1 MAWDGIPW
9 FVENT
14 AASEETLRLIVEAA
28 AGGGE
33 GIVGPADLR
42 VTALDLPA
50 AAVQV
55 TTGAMIARRRL
66 AGGSQ
71 SYAARMATTDQ
82 VNVEPTGA
90 DGPRS
95 DLIVARIEDPYG
107 GESWPEPSDPAIGP
121 YVFTRVIPD
130 VPPGTTSVQDVE
142 PDSTAVTLARI
153 DLPAATSA
161 ITDAYIVDLRQ
172 MARPRSETRRVY
184 LYAAWSTA
192 DELGPI
198 TDWEEFPLGARWSQ
212 TIPAWATHCGVHA
225 SITGLR
231 HPDAVLASGE
241 LRTYFGDEKGP
252 GMQYLSETAART
264 ALQAGHTFV
273 IPPEDRGT
281 VVPLGVEGKGTVGA
295 SGVLRADLGTVL
307 AVDIVYS
314 QGPVAA

>member
-33 GIVGPADLR
+33 GIVAPTDLR

-50 AAVQV
+50 AAVQIG
-55 TTGAMIARRRL
+55 TGAMIARRRA

-71 SYAARMATTDQ
+71 SYAARMATTEL

-95 DLIVARIEDPYG
+95 DLIVARVEDPYG
-107 GESWPEPSDPAIGP
+107 GESWPEPTDPLIGP
-121 YVFTRVIPD
+121 YVFTRVISD

-153 DLPAATSA
+153 DLPASTSS
-161 ITDAYIVDLRQ
+161 ITAARIVDLRQ

-184 LYAAWSTA
+184 LYAAWTTA
-192 DELGPI
+192 DELGPVAE
-198 TDWEEFPLGARWSQ
+198 WEEFPLGARWVN
-212 TIPAWATHCGVHA
+212 TVPEWATHCGVHTQ
-225 SITGLR
+225 ITGVR
-231 HPDAVLASGE
+231 HPDAALAKGE
-241 LRTYFGDEKGP
+241 LRTYLGDEKGP
-252 GMQYLSETAART
+252 GMQYLAETAARMT
-264 ALQAGHTFV
+264 LQAGHTFL

-281 VVPLGVEGKGTVGA
+281 VIALGVEGKGAVGSA
-295 SGVLRADLGTVL
+295 GLLQADLGTVL
-307 AVDIVYS
+307 ALDIVFS
-314 QGPVAA
+314 QAPVAS